1 MAALSAIPAHSPFPD
16 GYASRRSKPNRG
28 RRLRYTDPHRWT
40 PGFRLVS
47 PDKALAMIIM
57 HYLYAYGPV
66 NAAAVRVVD
75 RCSAELGSRAARA
88 AQPETNQDQLQQA
101 DREIREILEGKPRLS
116 VGTVTAGGHA

>member
-1 MAALSAIPAHSPFPD
+1 
-16 GYASRRSKPNRG
+16 
-28 RRLRYTDPHRWT
+28 
-40 PGFRLVS
+40 
-47 PDKALAMIIM
+47 MIIM

-101 DREIREILEGKPRLS
+101 DREILEGKSRLS